1 MWCASFLP
9 IEWDHVSVSPTNG
22 LCPHKDKEKPSN
34 QQKHVGEQKPV
45 VILTSY
51 NRGGD

>member
-9 IEWDHVSVSPTNG
+9 IETMWVE

-34 QQKHVGEQKPV
+34 QQKYVGEQKPV
-45 VILTSY
+45 LTASLY